1 MAQISFD
8 ELLAKREQREKDRL
22 KVGNIPVPGTDKY
35 LIVKMPSDSKMLD
48 LFGKF
53 VISYRDSDMGNLL
66 RMSDEAIYT
75 CCEQL
80 QDKNLREALGISDPL
95 DVIPALFTVPER
107 NEMNTSILKFLGL
120 LKDNE
125 DDSGDAAEN
134 PAKN

>member
-22 KVGNIPVPGTDKY
+22 KVGNIPVPGTDAY
-35 LIVKMPSDSKMLD
+35 LIAKMPTDSKMLD

-53 VISYRDSDMGNLL
+53 VKSYNDQEMGDLL
-66 RMSDEAIYT
+66 RMSDEAIYA

-80 QDKNLREALGISDPL
+80 QDKKLRESLGVSDPL
-95 DVIPALFTVPER
+95 DVVPALFTVPER
-107 NEMNTSILKFLGL
+107 NEMSESILQFLGL
-120 LKDNE
+120 LKTDE
-125 DDSGDAAEN
+125 DDSVDTIDN

>member
-22 KVGNIPVPGTDKY
+22 KVGNIPVPGTDAY
-35 LIVKMPSDSKMLD
+35 LIAKMPTDSKMLD

-53 VISYRDSDMGNLL
+53 VKSYNDQEMGDLL
-66 RMSDEAIYT
+66 RMSDEAIYA

-80 QDKNLREALGISDPL
+80 QDKKLRESLGVSDPL
-95 DVIPALFTVPER
+95 DVVPALFTVPER
-107 NEMNTSILKFLGL
+107 NEMSESILQFLGL
-120 LKDNE
+120 LKTDE
-125 DDSGDAAEN
+125 DDSGDTIDN

>member
-1 MAQISFD
+1 MAQVSFD

-35 LIVKMPSDSKMLD
+35 LIVKMPTDSKMLD

-66 RMSDEAIYT
+66 RMSDEAIYA

-80 QDKNLREALGISDPL
+80 QDKKLRESLGVSDPL
-95 DVIPALFTVPER
+95 DVVPALFTVPER
-107 NEMNTSILKFLGL
+107 NEMSESILQFLGL
-120 LKDNE
+120 LKTDE
-125 DDSGDAAEN
+125 DDSGDTIDN

>member
-22 KVGNIPVPGTDKY
+22 KVGNIPVPGTDAY
-35 LIVKMPSDSKMLD
+35 LIAKMPTDSKMLD

-66 RMSDEAIYT
+66 RMSDEAIYA

-80 QDKNLREALGISDPL
+80 QDKKLRESLGVSDPL
-95 DVIPALFTVPER
+95 DVVPALFTVPER
-107 NEMNTSILKFLGL
+107 NEMSESILQFLGL
-120 LKDNE
+120 LKTDE
-125 DDSGDAAEN
+125 DDSGDTIDN